1 MGTIQGP
8 DTNLWLRDGAP
19 ITAGG
24 APAAVG
30 AVDAIRV
37 GHPDHPLDAAWDTAT
52 TAYPAGY
59 TDRWRVPGWGGDG
72 VHPSAT
78 AHTGLAVPT
87 AAFMAT
93 LL

>member
-1 MGTIQGP
+1 MTTLHRTI
-8 DTNLWLRDGAP
+8 DT
-19 ITAGG
+19 
-24 APAAVG
+24 
-30 AVDAIRV
+30 
-37 GHPDHPLDAAWDTAT
+37 
-52 TAYPAGY
+52 
-59 TDRWRVPGWGGDG
+59 WRAPGWGGDG